1 MLVSLEPRLSV
12 PNFVSQL
19 FYKATRKNPEWKA
32 WVRSYMLVLDP
43 QLVQLVH
50 LVMDVEVYVGAE
62 MSQNVTL

>member
-19 FYKATRKNPEWKA
+19 FSKATRQNPEWKA